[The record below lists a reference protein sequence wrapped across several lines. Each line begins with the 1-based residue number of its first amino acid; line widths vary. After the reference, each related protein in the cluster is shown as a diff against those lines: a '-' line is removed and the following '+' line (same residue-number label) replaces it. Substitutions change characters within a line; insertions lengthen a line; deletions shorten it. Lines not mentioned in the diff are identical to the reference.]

1 MAQILSKNDAP
12 VKGVLCGL
20 VDEKLNCVT
29 RWYFGEHSGTCL
41 VDVEV
46 FKGYSTISDVV
57 KAPVK
62 KGEAA
67 AVAAPVNM
75 AAITDAA
82 KSAAKT
88 EANNATKALEEEL
101 TKVSKRVT
109 DLDAAVKK
117 VPEDAAAALN
127 TTVVTM
133 QNNIA
138 SASTRIAD
146 LNSEMATVR
155 QLALK
160 VGTTTSCDDS
170 SRVSVNQDFSSYT
183 LVGLNGPT
191 EKKQIK
197 QIIGGVFGQEVTIQF
212 QVNYQ
217 LVHSNTLRLQNGKSI
232 ESGLDAN
239 TFIKFK
245 CIDATKQIWAFLGS
259 SKQL

>member
-1 MAQILSKNDAP
+1 M
-12 VKGVLCGL
+12 
-20 VDEKLNCVT
+20 DEKLNCVT

-67 AVAAPVNM
+67 AVAAGVAAPVNM
-75 AAITDAA
+75 AAVTDAA
-82 KSAAKT
+82 KAAAKT
-88 EANNATKALEEEL
+88 EASNATKALEEEL

-117 VPEDAAAALN
+117 APEEAAAALN
-127 TTVVTM
+127 ATVVTM

-138 SASTRIAD
+138 NASTSIAN
-146 LNSEMATVR
+146 LNNDMAVVR
-155 QLALK
+155 QLSLK
-160 VGTTTSCDDS
+160 VGTSTSCNDS
-170 SRVSVNQDFSSYT
+170 GQVSVNQEFSSYT

-217 LVHSNTLRLQNGKSI
+217 LVHSNILRLQNGKSI

-239 TFIKFK
+239 TFMKFK